1 MPLFSG
7 YALQVA
13 DEEPKQTGLQNLK
26 KYCPH
31 GAHKY
36 FESSLCNKSNL
47 GHKNKLLQVYIR
59 YKCKPPPNHL
69 TQSLPKFR

>member
-7 YALQVA
+7 CALQVV

-26 KYCPH
+26 KDCPR

-36 FESSLCNKSNL
+36 FESSLRNKSNL
-47 GHKNKLLQVYIR
+47 GHKNKLAQVYISCLL
-59 YKCKPPPNHL
+59 Y
-69 TQSLPKFR
+69 TSDAADEVY